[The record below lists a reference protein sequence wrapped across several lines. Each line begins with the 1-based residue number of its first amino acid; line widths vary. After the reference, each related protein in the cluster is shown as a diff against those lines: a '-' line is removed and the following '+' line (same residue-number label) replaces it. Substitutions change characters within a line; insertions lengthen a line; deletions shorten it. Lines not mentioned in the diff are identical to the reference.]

1 MKNKEIPFPQISE
14 DLLTELND
22 RWPEICADLE
32 WDEKTVWYVSGQRS
46 IIRFLNQ
53 VFKEQRE
60 ISLGG
65 K

>member
-1 MKNKEIPFPQISE
+1 MTNKERPFPQIPE
-14 DLLTELND
+14 DLLMELND
-22 RWPEICADLE
+22 RWPEVCADLG
-32 WDEKTVWYVSGQRS
+32 WDENTVWYVSGQRS

-53 VFKEQRE
+53 IFKEQRE